1 MGPMLLRNIAHDG
14 SFKAFSFVIIRTLK
28 SKKIHP
34 NLQAEV
40 SLSLGFQP
48 GLKNVSYSKLNQNL
62 RVKIE
67 PRSSRS
73 TGSSVL
79 IHLSLVAIRNFAVQC
94 ENFGFCWLMSHDH
107 GEDHDD
113 LVHAHMKKGHL
124 AGLPRSP
131 IVLTGQRCHRLHE
144 SMHYITLQCNIIQ
157 CSRVR

>member
-1 MGPMLLRNIAHDG
+1 MFR
-14 SFKAFSFVIIRTLK
+14 K
-28 SKKIHP
+28 SKKTHP

-79 IHLSLVAIRNFAVQC
+79 IHLSLVAIPNFAVQC

-113 LVHAHMKKGHL
+113 LMHAH
-124 AGLPRSP
+124 
-131 IVLTGQRCHRLHE
+131 T
-144 SMHYITLQCNIIQ
+144 
-157 CSRVR
+157 